1 MDEKPVYDTTDIPI
15 LPLPFDPQK
24 ESNYQIALPS
34 RYNDDGT
41 NIVLSFPSEVP
52 MQEAVTE
59 IRNSFKRNSADT
71 QWQMML
77 PPGDQFHLDVPTT
90 IPDFKQWKED
100 KNLYEEGYN
109 TDLSD
114 LAIEAAKGVV
124 SGVYSVGKEAV
135 GMLSSADDK
144 EMGRHAFNLVE
155 AAMRGT
161 ENFSSLL
168 GAGAMFLKQ
177 KGFSLVNS
185 PEADQADYDAFT
197 YMKGMAQQMA
207 ARGAGDMI
215 TEGGSSGMFGQ
226 LPGGDQLVAAVQKDP
241 SVPSAS
247 PEDIKNINNAAMVL
261 DPSWI
266 IPVPGMQLLE
276 KAGAKMAANT
286 IARNFLPSVL
296 ATEVAP
302 KMAFGALAKGGQALD
317 YVTRGIFNTLS
328 NVVEGVAQGSVTDAS
343 RAAANA
349 LARTTVYGTAMVSGG
364 GALVKGALAG
374 KAARAVGEIGLAAL
388 EGIEQGSARMAVQ
401 ELSENMATSAAV
413 RASARAVLKI
423 MPPDSAFNAMKGIAE
438 TAMHS
443 GMFMGGIG
451 AMQAEMAGDDP
462 VRGFEEGFASGVG
475 MGSVIGLGL
484 APKAVEQANLN
495 RVARYF
501 QDDSVGRS
509 RERVFT
515 ATRPDGTEINVP
527 INDMQG
533 RVDLFN
539 RTDIPLQE
547 REMILAITRAHEK
560 AGGEVFFHD
569 GSEETLNGLREAG
582 LDAGKGFQIV
592 DGADGRSIIV
602 LDSNASDF
610 SAATAAE
617 EVFHG
622 MISDKVIK
630 EVWTAIGD
638 GLGTQNA
645 TAITGILADFGSKYI
660 AALDAS
666 PGGKPHADKL
676 REIMAAGTAPG
687 LSDQQRVSVLT
698 PIINEYAANYVGAAL
713 AGMKPAK
720 INQPQINNLW
730 DRVWDKATSNIL
742 SAFDK
747 TRVGI
752 SKDPITGH
760 FFDSGGKR
768 IQTPAMEHIV
778 ERFVD
783 AAREGK
789 ASIDPQDTV
798 DGATYFDV
806 RPIGALSSVEDV
818 VNGKQTTKSKKQK
831 ILGAWY
837 ADTLTA
843 ANAIDGASAIVVTPE
858 VRDSGYIHANLPSD
872 GKVVFFQRV
881 MPEALVDHISKQ
893 VVNGRRVFD
902 DPRVPKQWND
912 AVSAKRIIT
921 LDSWH
926 NISKS
931 MGDRSDAYYAR
942 ANRWVL
948 PLGTQQMPQG
958 GLEGA
963 YLDISRIWSRT
974 RDLMK
979 ESPSTRQSFKEK
991 GINTVEEFI
1000 PLLQRYFDNL
1010 SSPSPVPTAELP
1022 GFTPEIRNA
1031 ISKSIDLKERTGAS
1045 GEKDKARFKNDNGF
1059 ESNFFSNLPAV
1070 EVSLG
1075 GKKGKMRRESVALA
1089 SVRLDRINGISEFTL
1104 NGNPV
1109 TIRYNDDVPNLVR
1122 ANFSPGKTSAEQL
1135 GDSLVVTDNESGKRM
1150 IIGANG
1156 KTKLFDGDK
1165 VTIHNSPEEAE
1176 ARANKNSVAQARFS
1190 PKGEMPEMPERPP
1203 EGLPLSK
1210 QLEWL
1215 ASRPKKE
1222 YKQRPERYDFY
1233 RERIGR
1239 EQQDVLEAFDEKAGS
1254 EMLDQIASVDSWR
1267 QILDEAILSGE
1278 KLSMPVYNDY
1288 IKYFGAKAYEDVEW
1302 QALLRKK
1309 ALRDEEFR
1317 LKEEGYQAARAK
1329 QSEARFSPKGG
1340 DKFKVGDEVTVLI
1353 RGVPQEAKLLSRVKS
1368 ERGGV
1373 YYQVDI
1379 PGSALIDSNSIR
1391 PKGYVDPDAAIAVES
1406 VAGPSLAELLSK
1418 KQRTPKKITKKQ
1430 AAKIQQVTLDPR
1442 SSTAATVDAVEKA
1455 YADGTVTLEDAN
1467 AFKATVKSPE
1477 AQDMKTRKKVR
1488 QAALN
1493 TLNIPEIAAPV
1504 QLEFNLPPG
1513 GPDPLASFMQVLSP
1527 EEGARLRAR
1536 FEQLKQEPMPGA
1548 EERVAAAAKKVRD
1561 RRMLAIAKTPSAL
1574 AGGRMDEMY
1583 GAIEE
1588 LFSKRGIFGPL
1599 PKTPSGLKSM
1609 AAFKEDIAKVFTS
1622 QTAERLT
1629 RSNPL
1634 VRREEIPVQIDT
1646 RTEAQRK
1653 KHSDQ
1658 MLALAKKENVLRY
1671 REGERMER
1679 LEARLDKL
1687 QEKQR
1692 KKASAERAK
1701 DIAALLNQRDRMEAE
1716 TDVMIKRE
1724 REAAMANAMRGE
1736 ITEAA
1741 ARRDRTAKR
1750 ASVMEQ
1756 LLRERDAQM
1765 AQPESQPESAP
1776 VQPELQA
1783 TVPAGLVQSSEVPV
1797 GINLFKTKAGKFR
1810 VILSSGQAIG
1820 ITEEYRDAV
1829 KLAQR
1834 YATKTF
1840 RNRESVR

>member
-41 NIVLSFPSEVP
+41 NVVLSYPSDVP
-52 MQEAVTE
+52 MAEAVTE
-59 IRNSFKRNSADT
+59 IRNNFKRNSADT

-90 IPDFKQWKED
+90 IPDFKQWKKD

-177 KGFSLVNS
+177 KGFFLANS

-241 SVPSAS
+241 NVPAAS

-261 DPSWI
+261 DPSWV

-462 VRGFEEGFASGVG
+462 VRGFEEGFAGGVG

-630 EVWTAIGD
+630 EVWAGIGD
-638 GLGTQNA
+638 SLGTQDA
-645 TAITGILADFGSKYI
+645 AAITGVIADFGNKYI
-660 AALDAS
+660 AQLDAS

-687 LSDQQRVSVLT
+687 LSDQQRISILT
-698 PIINEYAANYVGAAL
+698 PIINEYTANYVGAAL

-720 INQPQINNLW
+720 INQPQINNIW
-730 DRVWDKATSNIL
+730 DKLWDKATSNIL

-806 RPIGALSSVEDV
+806 RPIGAMSSVEDV

-831 ILGAWY
+831 ILGGWY
-837 ADTLTA
+837 TDTLTA
-843 ANAIDGASAIVVTPE
+843 ANAIDGSSAIVVTPE

-912 AVSAKRIIT
+912 AVAAKRIIT

-926 NISKS
+926 NISRS

-1031 ISKSIDLKERTGAS
+1031 ISKSIDLKERTGAL

-1190 PKGEMPEMPERPP
+1190 PKG
-1203 EGLPLSK
+1203 G
-1210 QLEWL
+1210 
-1215 ASRPKKE
+1215 
-1222 YKQRPERYDFY
+1222 
-1233 RERIGR
+1233 
-1239 EQQDVLEAFDEKAGS
+1239 DE
-1254 EMLDQIASVDSWR
+1254 
-1267 QILDEAILSGE
+1267 
-1278 KLSMPVYNDY
+1278 
-1288 IKYFGAKAYEDVEW
+1288 
-1302 QALLRKK
+1302 
-1309 ALRDEEFR
+1309 
-1317 LKEEGYQAARAK
+1317 
-1329 QSEARFSPKGG
+1329 
-1340 DKFKVGDEVTVLI
+1340 FKVGDEVTVLI
-1353 RGVPQEAKLLSRVKS
+1353 RGVPQEAKLLNRVKS

-1379 PGSALIDSNSIR
+1379 PGSPLIDSNSIR

-1406 VAGPSLAELLSK
+1406 GAEPSLVELLSRR
-1418 KQRTPKKITKKQ
+1418 QRTPKNITTKQ
-1430 AAKIQQVTLDPR
+1430 AATIQQAALDPR
-1442 SSTAATVDAVEKA
+1442 SSTTSLVDKAEKL
-1455 YADGTVTLEDAN
+1455 YADGVITREKADAFN
-1467 AFKATVKSPE
+1467 AAVKSPE
-1477 AQDMKTRKKVR
+1477 AQDMRTREEVR

-1561 RRMLAIAKTPSAL
+1561 RRMLAIAKTPSSL

-1583 GAIEE
+1583 GAIQDT
-1588 LFSKRGIFGPL
+1588 FSRRGIFGPI
-1599 PKTPSGLKSM
+1599 PKTPSSLKSM
-1609 AAFKEDIAKVFTS
+1609 AAFKEDIAKVFTP
-1622 QTAERLT
+1622 QVAERLT
-1629 RSNPL
+1629 RNNPL
-1634 VRREEIPVQIDT
+1634 VRRENIPVEIDT

-1653 KHSDQ
+1653 RHSEQ
-1658 MLALAKKENVLRY
+1658 MLALAKRENVLRY
-1671 REGERMER
+1671 REAQR
-1679 LEARLDKL
+1679 LEKLETRLDSL
-1687 QEKQR
+1687 QAKQR
-1692 KKASAERAK
+1692 KKANAERAK
-1701 DIAALLNQRDRMEAE
+1701 EIAKLLDQRDRMEAE
-1716 TDVMIKRE
+1716 ADVMIKRE

-1736 ITEAA
+1736 AMEAA
-1741 ARRDRTAKR
+1741 ARRGRTAER

-1765 AQPESQPESAP
+1765 APPKPETIAPEM
-1776 VQPELQA
+1776 Q
-1783 TVPAGLVQSSEVPV
+1783 TTIPAGLVQSSEVPV

-1810 VILSSGQAIG
+1810 VILSSGQVIG
-1820 ITEEYRDAV
+1820 ITEEYRNAV

-1834 YATKTF
+1834 YATKTL
-1840 RNRESVR
+1840 RIRESVR

>member
-41 NIVLSFPSEVP
+41 NVVLSYPSDVP
-52 MQEAVTE
+52 MAEAVTE
-59 IRNSFKRNSADT
+59 IRNSFRRNSADT

-77 PPGDQFHLDVPTT
+77 PPGDQFHLDVPTS

-177 KGFSLVNS
+177 KGLSLVNS
-185 PEADQADYDAFT
+185 PEADQADYDSFA

-215 TEGGSSGMFGQ
+215 TEGGSPGMFGQ

-241 SVPSAS
+241 NVPAAS

-302 KMAFGALAKGGQALD
+302 KMAFGAMAKGGQALD

-462 VRGFEEGFASGVG
+462 VRGFEEGFAGGIG
-475 MGSVIGLGL
+475 MGSVIGIGM

-547 REMILAITRAHEK
+547 REMILAITRSLEK

-569 GSEETLNGLREAG
+569 GSEETRVGLQQAG

-592 DGADGRSIIV
+592 DAADGRSIIV
-602 LDSNASDF
+602 LDPNASDF
-610 SAATAAE
+610 SAATAVE

-622 MISDKVIK
+622 MTTDATVK
-630 EVWTAIGD
+630 EVVAGIKAD
-638 GLGTQNA
+638 LGTQDTVKA
-645 TAITGILADFGSKYI
+645 LGVITDFGEKYI

-666 PGGKPHADKL
+666 PGGRPHADKL

-687 LSDQQRVSVLT
+687 LSDQQRVSVLA

-806 RPIGALSSVEDV
+806 RPIGAMSSVEDV
-818 VNGKQTTKSKKQK
+818 VDGKQTTKSKKQK
-831 ILGAWY
+831 ILGSWY

-843 ANAIDGASAIVVTPE
+843 ASAIDGSAGIVVTPE

-881 MPEALVDHISKQ
+881 MPDALVDHISKQ
-893 VVNGRRVFD
+893 VVNGRRVFE

-912 AVSAKRIIT
+912 AVAAKRIIT

-926 NISKS
+926 NISRS

-963 YLDISRIWSRT
+963 YLDISRVWSRT

-979 ESPSTRQSFKEK
+979 ESSSTRKAFKEK

-1045 GEKDKARFKNDNGF
+1045 GEKDRARFKNDNGF

-1135 GDSLVVTDNESGKRM
+1135 GDSFIVTDTESGKRM

-1190 PKGEMPEMPERPP
+1190 PKG
-1203 EGLPLSK
+1203 
-1210 QLEWL
+1210 
-1215 ASRPKKE
+1215 
-1222 YKQRPERYDFY
+1222 
-1233 RERIGR
+1233 
-1239 EQQDVLEAFDEKAGS
+1239 
-1254 EMLDQIASVDSWR
+1254 
-1267 QILDEAILSGE
+1267 
-1278 KLSMPVYNDY
+1278 
-1288 IKYFGAKAYEDVEW
+1288 
-1302 QALLRKK
+1302 
-1309 ALRDEEFR
+1309 
-1317 LKEEGYQAARAK
+1317 
-1329 QSEARFSPKGG
+1329 G

-1353 RGVPQEAKLLSRVKS
+1353 RGVPQEAKLLRRVKS
-1368 ERGGV
+1368 KEGGV

-1379 PGSALIDSNSIR
+1379 PGSALVDSNSIR
-1391 PKGYVDPDAAIAVES
+1391 PKGYVDPDAAMTPEGGA
-1406 VAGPSLAELLSK
+1406 APAPSLSELLGR
-1418 KQRTPKKITKKQ
+1418 KQKTPKKITTKQ
-1430 AAKIQQVTLDPR
+1430 AAKIQQVALDPR
-1442 SSTAATVDAVEKA
+1442 SSTAATIDAVEKA
-1455 YADGTVTLEDAN
+1455 YADGTVTLEGAN
-1467 AFKATVKSPE
+1467 AFKEAVKSPA
-1477 AQDMKTRKKVR
+1477 AQDMKTRKEVR

-1493 TLNIPEIAAPV
+1493 TLNIPEITAPV
-1504 QLEFNLPPG
+1504 QLEF
-1513 GPDPLASFMQVLSP
+1513 DMFMGVP
-1527 EEGARLRAR
+1527 K
-1536 FEQLKQEPMPGA
+1536 QLKQEPMPGA
-1548 EERVAAAAKKVRD
+1548 EQRVAAATAKVEGERQALVDAAIKKVQD
-1561 RRMLAIAKTPSAL
+1561 KRMMDVAKTPSSL

-1583 GAIEE
+1583 GAIGET
-1588 LFSKRGIFGPL
+1588 FSKRGIFGPI
-1599 PKTPSGLKSM
+1599 PKTPSSLESM
-1609 AAFKEDIAKVFTS
+1609 ATFKADIANAFTPRAPKTPSSLESLASFKEDIAKVFTP
-1622 QTAERLT
+1622 QMAEQLT

-1634 VRREEIPVQIDT
+1634 VRREEIAVQLDN
-1646 RTEAQRK
+1646 RTQAQRK

-1658 MLALAKKENVLRY
+1658 MLALAKRENVLRY
-1671 REGERMER
+1671 RESQRMEKLESR
-1679 LEARLDKL
+1679 LESL
-1687 QEKQR
+1687 QAKQR
-1692 KKASAERAK
+1692 AKASAQRAK
-1701 DIAALLNQRDRMEAE
+1701 EIASLLDQRDRMAAEANA
-1716 TDVMIKRE
+1716 MIMRE
-1724 REAAMANAMRGE
+1724 REAALANAMRGE
-1736 ITEAA
+1736 AMEAA
-1741 ARRDRTAKR
+1741 ARRGRTAER
-1750 ASVMEQ
+1750 ASVMDQ

-1776 VQPELQA
+1776 VQPESQA

-1797 GINLFKTKAGKFR
+1797 GINLFKTKSGKFK
-1810 VILSSGQAIG
+1810 VMISSGQAIG
-1820 ITEEYRDAV
+1820 ITDEYKDAV
-1829 KLAQR
+1829 KLAQK
-1834 YATKTF
+1834 YAAKTIAI
-1840 RNRESVR
+1840 RESVRR

>member
-1 MDEKPVYDTTDIPI
+1 MEEKPVYDTTDIPI

-71 QWQMML
+71 QFQMML
-77 PPGDQFHLDVPTT
+77 PPGDQFHLDVPAT
-90 IPDFKQWKED
+90 IPDFKQFMSEK
-100 KNLYEEGYN
+100 KLYEEGYN
-109 TDLSD
+109 TDLTD

-124 SGVYSVGKEAV
+124 SGFYSAGKEAV

-177 KGFSLVNS
+177 KGLALVNS
-185 PEADQADYDAFT
+185 PEADQAEYDQFV

-207 ARGAGDMI
+207 ARGAGDMV
-215 TEGGSSGMFGQ
+215 TEGGSPGMFGQ
-226 LPGGDQLVAAVQKDP
+226 LPGGDQLLTAAQKDP
-241 SVPSAS
+241 NVPAAS
-247 PEDIKNINNAAMVL
+247 PEDIKNINNAALVL
-261 DPSWI
+261 DPSWL

-317 YVTRGIFNTLS
+317 YVTRGIFNAMTG
-328 NVVEGVAQGSVTDAS
+328 VVEGVAQGSVTDAS
-343 RAAANA
+343 RATANA
-349 LARTTVYGTAMVSGG
+349 MARNLVYGGG
-364 GALVKGALAG
+364 FIAAGPGLIKGAIAG
-374 KAARAVGEIGLAAL
+374 KAARSLGEIGLAAIKGM
-388 EGIEQGSARMAVQ
+388 EEGSARLGVI
-401 ELSENMATSAAV
+401 ELSEDLATSAAV

-423 MPPDSAFNAMKGIAE
+423 MPPDSAFNAMKGVAE

-462 VRGFEEGFASGVG
+462 IRGFEEGFAGGVG
-475 MGSVIGLGL
+475 MGSVIGVGM
-484 APKAVEQANLN
+484 APKAIEQANLN
-495 RVARYF
+495 RVATYF
-501 QDDSVGRS
+501 QNDSVGRS

-515 ATRPDGTEINVP
+515 ATRPDGTEVNVP

-533 RVDLFN
+533 RIDLFN

-547 REMILAITRAHEK
+547 REMILAITRAHERG
-560 AGGEVFFHD
+560 GGEVFFHD
-569 GSEETLNGLREAG
+569 GSEQTLNGLREAG

-610 SAATAAE
+610 SGATAAE
-617 EVFHG
+617 EVFHAVT
-622 MISDKVIK
+622 SDTVIK
-630 EVWTAIGD
+630 EVWKGIGD
-638 GLGTQNA
+638 SLGTQDA
-645 TAITGILADFGSKYI
+645 AAISGVITDFGSKYI
-660 AALDAS
+660 AQLEAS

-687 LSDQQRVSVLT
+687 LSDQQRISMLT

-713 AGMKPAK
+713 AGMRPAK
-720 INQPQINNLW
+720 INQPEINNIW
-730 DRVWDKATSNIL
+730 DKIWDKATSNIL
-742 SAFDK
+742 SAFDR
-747 TRVGI
+747 TRVGV

-760 FFDSGGKR
+760 FFDSGGNR
-768 IQTPAMEHIV
+768 IKTPAMEHIV

-806 RPIGALSSVEDV
+806 RPAGAMSSVEDIV
-818 VNGKQTTKSKKQK
+818 DGKQTTKSKKQK
-831 ILGAWY
+831 ILGGWY
-837 ADTLTA
+837 ADTITA
-843 ANAIDGASAIVVTPE
+843 ASAIDGSSAIVVTPE

-872 GKVVFFQRV
+872 GKTVFFQRV

-893 VVNGRRVFD
+893 VVNGRRVFEN
-902 DPRVPKQWND
+902 PEVPKQWND
-912 AVSAKRIIT
+912 AVAAKRIIT

-926 NISKS
+926 NISRS

-963 YLDISRIWSRT
+963 YLDISRVWSRT

-979 ESPSTRQSFKEK
+979 ESSSIKRSFKEK

-1045 GEKDKARFKNDNGF
+1045 GEKDRARFKNDNGF
-1059 ESNFFSNLPAV
+1059 NSNFFSNLPAV

-1089 SVRLDRINGISEFTL
+1089 SVRLDRINGVSEFTI

-1109 TIRYNDDVPNLVR
+1109 TIRYNDAVPNFVR
-1122 ANFSPGKTSAEQL
+1122 ANFSPGKTTAEQL
-1135 GDSLVVTDNESGKRM
+1135 GDSFVVTDTESGKRM

-1156 KTKLFDGDK
+1156 KTKLFDGSK
-1165 VTIHNSPEEAE
+1165 VTIHDSPEQAE
-1176 ARANKNSVAQARFS
+1176 ARANKDSVAQARFS
-1190 PKGEMPEMPERPP
+1190 PKG
-1203 EGLPLSK
+1203 
-1210 QLEWL
+1210 
-1215 ASRPKKE
+1215 KE
-1222 YKQRPERYDFY
+1222 
-1233 RERIGR
+1233 
-1239 EQQDVLEAFDEKAGS
+1239 
-1254 EMLDQIASVDSWR
+1254 
-1267 QILDEAILSGE
+1267 
-1278 KLSMPVYNDY
+1278 
-1288 IKYFGAKAYEDVEW
+1288 
-1302 QALLRKK
+1302 
-1309 ALRDEEFR
+1309 
-1317 LKEEGYQAARAK
+1317 
-1329 QSEARFSPKGG
+1329 
-1340 DKFKVGDEVTVLI
+1340 FKPRVGDEVTVLI
-1353 RGVPQEAKLLSRVKS
+1353 GGIPKEARLLKRVES
-1368 ERGGV
+1368 AGGGV

-1379 PGSALIDSNSIR
+1379 PGSALVDSNSIR
-1391 PKGYVDPDAAIAVES
+1391 PKGYVDPDAAMTPEGGA
-1406 VAGPSLAELLSK
+1406 APAPSLAELLRAK
-1418 KQRTPKKITKKQ
+1418 TPKRITKQQ
-1430 AAKIQQVTLDPR
+1430 AATIQQAALDSR
-1442 SSTAATVDAVEKA
+1442 SSTASLVDKAEKL
-1455 YADGTVTLEDAN
+1455 YADGVITREEADSFN
-1467 AFKATVKSPE
+1467 AAVKSPE
-1477 AQDMKTRKKVR
+1477 AQSTKTRKKVR

-1493 TLNIPEIAAPV
+1493 ALNIPEIAAPV
-1504 QLEFNLPPG
+1504 QLEL
-1513 GPDPLASFMQVLSP
+1513 DMFMGVP
-1527 EEGARLRAR
+1527 
-1536 FEQLKQEPMPGA
+1536 EQLKQEPMPGA
-1548 EERVAAAAKKVRD
+1548 EERVAAATARVEADRQAVVDRAIKKVQD
-1561 RRMLAIAKTPSAL
+1561 KRMMESAKTPSSL
-1574 AGGRMDEMY
+1574 AGGRMEEMFN
-1583 GAIEE
+1583 
-1588 LFSKRGIFGPL
+1588 LVQNVFSKKPGGALGPI
-1599 PKTPSGLKSM
+1599 PRTPSSLESM
-1609 AAFKEDIAKVFTS
+1609 SSFRADIDKAFTPQV
-1622 QTAERLT
+1622 AERLT

-1634 VRREEIPVQIDT
+1634 VRREEIAVQLDT
-1646 RTEAQRK
+1646 RTQAQRK

-1658 MLALAKKENVLRY
+1658 MLDLARRENALRY
-1671 REGERMER
+1671 RESQRMEKLESR
-1679 LEARLDKL
+1679 LESLEA
-1687 QEKQR
+1687 KQR
-1692 KKASAERAK
+1692 KQTSAQRAK
-1701 DIAALLNQRDRMEAE
+1701 EIARLLDQRDRMEAE
-1716 TDVMIKRE
+1716 ADVMIRRE

-1736 ITEAA
+1736 AMEAA
-1741 ARRDRTAKR
+1741 SRRGRTAER

-1776 VQPELQA
+1776 VQPESRPESQA
-1783 TVPAGLVQSSEVPV
+1783 TIPPGLVQSSEVPA
-1797 GINLFKTKAGKFR
+1797 GINLFKTKSGKFKV
-1810 VILSSGQAIG
+1810 VISSGQAIG
-1820 ITEEYRDAV
+1820 ITDEYRDAV

-1834 YATKTF
+1834 YATKALS
-1840 RNRESVR
+1840 NRKGVR

>member
-41 NIVLSFPSEVP
+41 NVVLSYPSNIP
-52 MQEAVTE
+52 MAEAVTE
-59 IRNSFKRNSADT
+59 IRNNFRRNSADT

-77 PPGDQFHLDVPTT
+77 PPGDQFHLDVPAT

-124 SGVYSVGKEAV
+124 SGVYSVGKEAI
-135 GMLSSADDK
+135 GALSSSDDK

-177 KGFSLVNS
+177 KGLSLVNS

-215 TEGGSSGMFGQ
+215 TEGGSPGMFGQ
-226 LPGGDQLVAAVQKDP
+226 LPGGDQMLAAVQKDP

-261 DPSWI
+261 DPSWV

-364 GALVKGALAG
+364 GTLVKGALAG

-388 EGIEQGSARMAVQ
+388 EGIGQGSARMAVQ

-423 MPPDSAFNAMKGIAE
+423 IPPDSAFNAMKGIAE

-462 VRGFEEGFASGVG
+462 VRGFEEGFAGGIG
-475 MGSVIGLGL
+475 MGSVIGLGM
-484 APKAVEQANLN
+484 APKAAERANLE

-560 AGGEVFFHD
+560 SGGEVFFHD
-569 GSEETLNGLREAG
+569 GSEQTLNGLREAG
-582 LDAGKGFQIV
+582 LEAGKGFQII

-602 LDSNASDF
+602 LDSKASDF

-622 MISDKVIK
+622 VTSDKVIK

-638 GLGTQNA
+638 SLGTQDA
-645 TAITGILADFGSKYI
+645 AAITGILADFGSKYI

-768 IQTPAMEHIV
+768 IKTPAMEHIV

-831 ILGAWY
+831 ILSGWY

-912 AVSAKRIIT
+912 AVAAKRIIT

-979 ESPSTRQSFKEK
+979 ESSSTRKAFKEK

-1045 GEKDKARFKNDNGF
+1045 GEKDRARFKNDNGF

-1109 TIRYNDDVPNLVR
+1109 TIRYNDNVPNLVR
-1122 ANFSPGKTSAEQL
+1122 ANFSPGKTNIERL
-1135 GDSLVVTDNESGKRM
+1135 GDSAVVTDTESGKRM
-1150 IIGANG
+1150 IIGPNG

-1176 ARANKNSVAQARFS
+1176 LRANKNSVAQARFS
-1190 PKGEMPEMPERPP
+1190 PKG
-1203 EGLPLSK
+1203 
-1210 QLEWL
+1210 
-1215 ASRPKKE
+1215 
-1222 YKQRPERYDFY
+1222 
-1233 RERIGR
+1233 
-1239 EQQDVLEAFDEKAGS
+1239 
-1254 EMLDQIASVDSWR
+1254 
-1267 QILDEAILSGE
+1267 
-1278 KLSMPVYNDY
+1278 
-1288 IKYFGAKAYEDVEW
+1288 
-1302 QALLRKK
+1302 
-1309 ALRDEEFR
+1309 
-1317 LKEEGYQAARAK
+1317 
-1329 QSEARFSPKGG
+1329 G
-1340 DKFKVGDEVTVLI
+1340 DDFKVGDEVTVLI
-1353 RGVPQEAKLLSRVKS
+1353 RGFPQEAKLLRRVESR
-1368 ERGGV
+1368 EAGV

-1391 PKGYVDPDAAIAVES
+1391 PKGYVDPDAAIIPEGGA
-1406 VAGPSLAELLSK
+1406 APAPSLSELLNR
-1418 KQRTPKKITKKQ
+1418 KQKTPKKITKKQ
-1430 AAKIQQVTLDPR
+1430 AATIQQAALDPR
-1442 SSTAATVDAVEKA
+1442 SSTISLVDKAEKL
-1455 YADGTVTLEDAN
+1455 YADGVITRQEADSFN
-1467 AFKATVKSPE
+1467 AAVKSPA

-1493 TLNIPEIAAPV
+1493 TLNIPEITAPV
-1504 QLEFNLPPG
+1504 QLEF
-1513 GPDPLASFMQVLSP
+1513 DMFMGVP
-1527 EEGARLRAR
+1527 
-1536 FEQLKQEPMPGA
+1536 EQLKQEPMPGA
-1548 EERVAAAAKKVRD
+1548 EQRVAAATAKVEGERQALVDAAIKKVQD
-1561 RRMLAIAKTPSAL
+1561 KRMMEVAKTPSSL

-1583 GAIEE
+1583 GAIGET
-1588 LFSKRGIFGPL
+1588 FSKRGIFGPI
-1599 PKTPSGLKSM
+1599 PKTPSSLESM
-1609 AAFKEDIAKVFTS
+1609 AAFKADIANAFTPRAPKTPSSLESLASFKEDIAKVFTP
-1622 QTAERLT
+1622 QMAEQLT

-1634 VRREEIPVQIDT
+1634 VRREEIAVQLDN
-1646 RTEAQRK
+1646 RTQAQRK

-1658 MLALAKKENVLRY
+1658 MLALAKRENALRY
-1671 REGERMER
+1671 RESQRIEKLESR
-1679 LEARLDKL
+1679 LESL
-1687 QEKQR
+1687 QAKQR
-1692 KKASAERAK
+1692 AKASAQRAK
-1701 DIAALLNQRDRMEAE
+1701 EIANLLNQRDRMEAE
-1716 TDVMIKRE
+1716 ADVMIKRE

-1736 ITEAA
+1736 AMEAA
-1741 ARRDRTAKR
+1741 ARRGRTAER
-1750 ASVMEQ
+1750 ASVMDQ

-1765 AQPESQPESAP
+1765 AQPESQPESAA
-1776 VQPELQA
+1776 VQPESQPESQA

-1797 GINLFKTKAGKFR
+1797 GINLFKTKSGKFK
-1810 VILSSGQAIG
+1810 VMISSGQAIG
-1820 ITEEYRDAV
+1820 ITDEYKDAV

-1834 YATKTF
+1834 YATKTIAI
-1840 RNRESVR
+1840 RKSVRR

>member
-59 IRNSFKRNSADT
+59 IRNNFKRNSADT

-177 KGFSLVNS
+177 KGLSLVNS

-843 ANAIDGASAIVVTPE
+843 ANAIDGSSAIVVTPE

-912 AVSAKRIIT
+912 AVAAKRIIT

-1031 ISKSIDLKERTGAS
+1031 ISKSIDLKERTGAL

-1190 PKGEMPEMPERPP
+1190 PKG
-1203 EGLPLSK
+1203 
-1210 QLEWL
+1210 
-1215 ASRPKKE
+1215 
-1222 YKQRPERYDFY
+1222 
-1233 RERIGR
+1233 
-1239 EQQDVLEAFDEKAGS
+1239 
-1254 EMLDQIASVDSWR
+1254 
-1267 QILDEAILSGE
+1267 
-1278 KLSMPVYNDY
+1278 
-1288 IKYFGAKAYEDVEW
+1288 
-1302 QALLRKK
+1302 
-1309 ALRDEEFR
+1309 
-1317 LKEEGYQAARAK
+1317 
-1329 QSEARFSPKGG
+1329 G
-1340 DKFKVGDEVTVLI
+1340 DGFKVGDEVTVLI
-1353 RGVPQEAKLLSRVKS
+1353 RGVPQEAKLLKRVKS

-1379 PGSALIDSNSIR
+1379 PGSALVDSNSIR

-1406 VAGPSLAELLSK
+1406 VAGPSLAELLSR
-1418 KQRTPKKITKKQ
+1418 KQRTPKKITTKQ
-1430 AAKIQQVTLDPR
+1430 AATIQQAALDPR
-1442 SSTAATVDAVEKA
+1442 SSTTSLVDKAEKL
-1455 YADGTVTLEDAN
+1455 YADGVITREEAD